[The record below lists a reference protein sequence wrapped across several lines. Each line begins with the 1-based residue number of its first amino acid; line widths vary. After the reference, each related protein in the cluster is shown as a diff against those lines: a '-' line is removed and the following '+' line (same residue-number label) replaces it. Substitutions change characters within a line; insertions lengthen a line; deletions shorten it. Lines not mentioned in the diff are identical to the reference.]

1 MKKLLAPLC
10 LILPLFSEEWGD
22 RMPSEEI
29 LNSGEIKTIKVSGE
43 SGTDGKNYFY
53 NYRNFTYSTNGL
65 GTSELIILPKTTLGS
80 FYNKGHIYID
90 QNSKLSMNF
99 TNSILILQDYGSYTI
114 QKNAGLEMSG
124 QEFTIYAG
132 TFLNKGITTLNIS
145 GSVNNNFTSGTKGI
159 INEGG
164 SLTINAEIFHNGRTD
179 IGEGSYGVFE
189 TTENGVS
196 IINVNTEFNNLS
208 YIYRILDGE
217 VKNKKNA
224 DAISIL
230 KASSQGTLSINGG
243 DVYNGGHIQYSGG
256 SGSKS
261 YYSGAGYIIAD
272 NGTINIEKNLISKGA
287 GEKLSAQNASE
298 AVYSKISAINK
309 GVINIKGNFTNGIYS
324 NVVVS
329 EGGSIN
335 VGGSFQSGKN
345 TNIIFGGDSLKGYGN
360 ISANNADISG
370 ANLVF
375 YKGDVKTDTT
385 YVFLETKNTLNYDAS
400 ILGIQ
405 NTIAQDGSE
414 NLFYQAF
421 IENDGNRL
429 KITFQDKTGNQS
441 VSEIISQNTELNQNE
456 RIIIDAIDTQKPINT
471 FDIRNLSATQI
482 KETAKNIEKGFSNF
496 ANNKNMSIRTGF
508 NTAKTLIFNRMIK
521 VQSLI
526 AQNQPL
532 PRYAANTINPYG
544 YQSDQVARPYYLTYP
559 SRKTLKTNAL
569 YASILGAYQKNTAGS
584 GYDYGFNAGYD
595 KTFNKNLFLGFYANY
610 LLGDSKLDSVDIRTQ
625 SLQIGTYARLNTSFL
640 ETDII
645 FSYINARNN
654 AVKEI
659 TIASDTYSNHSRYNT
674 QAFNLLIQA
683 GPKIVFG
690 TNIIKPYIG
699 INAVYEHN
707 NQLKEKDE
715 LFASEYFFKNN
726 LYVGAIAGIEYR
738 KYSNGGYFFIQPSIE
753 YTFYS
758 NLKATQIIFLNNTL
772 VIPTPAKEN
781 FASLLVGGEFPLN
794 SRFLVNINASLKASN
809 QKTLIAAGS
818 ASLKFIF

>member
-1 MKKLLAPLC
+1 MMKKLLAVLC
-10 LILPLFSEEWGD
+10 LILPLFSEEWGGD
-22 RMPSEEI
+22 MPQTET
-29 LNSGEIKTIKVSGE
+29 LNEGEIKTVTVAGKP
-43 SGTDGKNYFY
+43 GTMGKNYFY
-53 NYRNFTYSTNGL
+53 NNGNFTYSTT
-65 GTSELIILPKTTLGS
+65 GTSNSRLNVSSKVTLES
-80 FYNKGHIYID
+80 FYNYGNIDIHKNSGLSLNFKGAGFVMD
-90 QNSKLSMNF
+90 K
-99 TNSILILQDYGSYTI
+99 GSYNI
-114 QKNAGLEMSG
+114 RKNAVFEALGE
-124 QEFTIYAG
+124 EFTIYSG
-132 TFLNKGITTLNIS
+132 TFLNRGTATLNFND
-145 GSVNNNFTSGTKGI
+145 SVNNSFKSGSQGI
-159 INEGG
+159 INDGG
-164 SLTINAEIFHNGRTD
+164 SLIINTKNFNNGNALIRD
-179 IGEGSYGVFE
+179 GSYGVFK
-189 TTENGVS
+189 T
-196 IINVNTEFNNLS
+196 
-208 YIYRILDGE
+208 
-217 VKNKKNA
+217 
-224 DAISIL
+224 
-230 KASSQGTLSINGG
+230 INGG
-243 DVYNGGHIQYSGG
+243 STTIRASHIFNNFGYIYQVYNGKIASEKNTDSVSILEVSSGGDFYLNGSDLYNGGDIQYTAG
-256 SGSKS
+256 SGQKP

-272 NGTINIEKNLISKGA
+272 NGIINIEKNLFSQGA
-287 GEKLSAQNASE
+287 GKMLDSQYASE
-298 AVYSKISAINK
+298 AFYSRVTAKNG
-309 GVINIKGNFTNGIYS
+309 GVINIGGNFINQIYS
-324 NVVVS
+324 NIFINN
-329 EGGSIN
+329 GGSIN
-335 VGGSFQSGKN
+335 VSGDFQSGKN
-345 TNIIFGGDSLKGYGN
+345 TNIYFSGNLLKGYGN
-360 ISANNADISG
+360 ISANNTNISG

-532 PRYAANTINPYG
+532 PRYATNTINPYG
-544 YQSDQVARPYYLTYP
+544 YQSDHVARPYYLTYP

-654 AVKEI
+654 AVKKI

-726 LYVGAIAGIEYR
+726 LYAGAIAGIEYR

-781 FASLLVGGEFPLN
+781 FASILVGGEFPLN

-809 QKTLIAAGS
+809 QKTLIATGS